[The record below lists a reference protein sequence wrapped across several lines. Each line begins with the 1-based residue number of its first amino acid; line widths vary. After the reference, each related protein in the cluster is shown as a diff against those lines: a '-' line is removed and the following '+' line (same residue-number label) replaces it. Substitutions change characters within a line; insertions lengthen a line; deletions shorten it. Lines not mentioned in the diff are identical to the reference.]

1 MTQKAGKKLSFQ
13 FYYALE
19 EVFFLLL
26 QLFICF
32 QRYDFTEEKRSIH
45 FSTIF
50 YVQELIMFSFSFL
63 QVIENVEMAG
73 DAGLPKVKEYPTGYI
88 LFCCGFFLIYLIE
101 ELVHSCL
108 DKSVHEHHNESIKA
122 HR

>member
-1 MTQKAGKKLSFQ
+1 MYIT
-13 FYYALE
+13 
-19 EVFFLLL
+19 
-26 QLFICF
+26 
-32 QRYDFTEEKRSIH
+32 
-45 FSTIF
+45 
-50 YVQELIMFSFSFL
+50 LIMFSFSFL

>member
-1 MTQKAGKKLSFQ
+1 
-13 FYYALE
+13 
-19 EVFFLLL
+19 
-26 QLFICF
+26 
-32 QRYDFTEEKRSIH
+32 
-45 FSTIF
+45 
-50 YVQELIMFSFSFL
+50 MFSFSFL

-101 ELVHSCL
+101 EL